1 MRLIILSFF
10 YLFITACSSMVN
22 IDYDR
27 STDFKSFT
35 TFNIQTKPVSV
46 DDDTR
51 VTTPFMQERIVNSI
65 NNELIKKGFKNK
77 DKKSEL
83 NVKYHIDIKKDFE
96 SEGSTMSVGFG
107 SAGHHSAIGMGFV
120 FPVGETYTID
130 NLILTIDI
138 ISANT
143 NKLIWRGSLGYGLPS
158 GATPE
163 TYTRM
168 ANDLVA
174 EILKEYPP
182 K

>member
-10 YLFITACSSMVN
+10 YLFVTACTSMAN

-27 STDFKSFT
+27 SINFKSLT
-35 TFNIQTKPVSV
+35 TYSIQSKPVRV

-51 VTTPFMQERIVNSI
+51 INTPFMQERIVSAI
-65 NNELIKKGFKNK
+65 ESSLAQKGLSKTDKSASLI
-77 DKKSEL
+77 
-83 NVKYHIDIKKDFE
+83 VKYHLEVKRSLETED
-96 SEGSTMSVGFG
+96 SSVAIGFG
-107 SAGHHSAIGMGFV
+107 TSSHHTSLGMGFV
-120 FPVGETYTID
+120 FPVGETYSID
-130 NLILTIDI
+130 NLILTIDM

-163 TYTRM
+163 TYTKM

>member
-10 YLFITACSSMVN
+10 YLFVTACTSMAN

-27 STDFKSFT
+27 SINFKSLT
-35 TFNIQTKPVSV
+35 TYSIQSKPVRV

-51 VTTPFMQERIVNSI
+51 INTPFMQERIISAI
-65 NNELIKKGFKNK
+65 ESSLAQKGLSKTDKSASLI
-77 DKKSEL
+77 
-83 NVKYHIDIKKDFE
+83 VKYHLEVKRSLETED
-96 SEGSTMSVGFG
+96 SSVAIGFG
-107 SAGHHSAIGMGFV
+107 TSSHHTSLGMGFV
-120 FPVGETYTID
+120 FPVGETYSID
-130 NLILTIDI
+130 NLILTIDM

-143 NKLIWRGSLGYGLPS
+143 NKLVWRGSLGYGLPS